1 MFVVVS
7 FCLFVCFAFF
17 FILACTRQVFNLAFL
32 MDGSASIKSLSS
44 QDISQY
50 KGLVKSVI
58 NFYNVS
64 RDALNVGVVLY
75 STTAITEFP
84 FNKYHTKSEVN
95 TAIDAIVFPGQFT
108 RTGNGLTAARNEL
121 FANGRS
127 GIPNFLVVLMDGVS
141 IDDISVPSAFFRAM
155 DVYVLAVGIGDF
167 YAKPQLD
174 EIANDPD
181 SAYVFEASSYHMLP
195 TLATRIKE
203 SLCNGNVIYHSLA
216 AISNNYYFDESVLRL
231 FPSLCYING
240 IVRMPNHWQTLFF
253 LYVAISHSDSRP
265 IDSPLTQ

>member
-1 MFVVVS
+1 
-7 FCLFVCFAFF
+7 
-17 FILACTRQVFNLAFL
+17 

-44 QDISQY
+44 EDTSRY

-64 RDALNVGVVLY
+64 KDALNVGVVVY
-75 STTAITEFP
+75 STNAITEFR
-84 FNKYHTKSEVN
+84 FDRYYTKSDVN
-95 TAIDAIVFPGQFT
+95 AAIDAIVFPGEFT
-108 RTGNGLTAARNEL
+108 RAGNGLTAVRNEL

-141 IDDISVPSAFFRAM
+141 IDDISIPSAFFRAM

-181 SAYVFEASSYHMLP
+181 SAYVFEASSYDMLP
-195 TLATRIKE
+195 TLATRIKA
-203 SLCNGNVIYHSLA
+203 SICNGNVIFHWLAVVSNSYYYHS
-216 AISNNYYFDESVLRL
+216 
-231 FPSLCYING
+231 FPADA
-240 IVRMPNHWQTLFF
+240 TLT
-253 LYVAISHSDSRP
+253 VSS
-265 IDSPLTQ
+265 

>member
-1 MFVVVS
+1 MVEIKIRGLITVTTQCQLLITLIAS
-7 FCLFVCFAFF
+7 FF
-17 FILACTRQVFNLAFL
+17 FYILACTRQLFNLAFL

-44 QDISQY
+44 EDTSQY

-64 RDALNVGVVLY
+64 EDALNVGVVVY
-75 STTAITEFP
+75 STNSITQFR
-84 FNKYHTKSEVN
+84 FDKYYTKSEVN
-95 TAIDAIVFPGQFT
+95 AAIDAIVFPGEFT
-108 RTGNGLTAARNEL
+108 RAGNGLTAVRNEL

-141 IDDISVPSAFFRAM
+141 IDDISIPSAFFRAM

-181 SAYVFEASSYHMLP
+181 SAYVFEASSYDMLP
-195 TLATRIKE
+195 TLATRIKA
-203 SLCNGNVIYHSLA
+203 SICNGNVIFHWLAVVSNSYYYHS
-216 AISNNYYFDESVLRL
+216 
-231 FPSLCYING
+231 FPADA
-240 IVRMPNHWQTLFF
+240 TLT
-253 LYVAISHSDSRP
+253 VSS
-265 IDSPLTQ
+265 